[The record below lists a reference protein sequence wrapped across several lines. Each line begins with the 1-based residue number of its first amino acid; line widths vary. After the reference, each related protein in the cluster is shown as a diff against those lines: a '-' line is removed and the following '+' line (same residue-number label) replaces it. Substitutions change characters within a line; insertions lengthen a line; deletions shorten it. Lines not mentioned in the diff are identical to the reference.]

1 MTELVTIQNP
11 KPIFD
16 FEVNKVEEMDLAT
29 LRRSHRENTPNG
41 DPIRG
46 LYHFQAIER
55 VGALCQKHGLNYQIE
70 EIFAAQNRNKT
81 QPGVSLLPSV
91 EKQYGDKAVEA
102 HILRRIYTTIRIDDG
117 EDDELTTTL
126 AIAFHQDGLQV
137 AIGPC
142 VKICHNQ
149 CILSAD
155 RRVADYGKDKVST
168 EQVFSIVDDWLGNFS
183 SQMTED
189 RQRIQRLKAKTVTVQ
204 ELYTYI
210 GLLTAMRVAHDS
222 SDKALS
228 STVDAYP
235 LNQGQIT
242 DFTESVLKLMQQ
254 KGMLTAWDIYN
265 AATELYK
272 PQRADLPTL
281 IPQNS
286 TFAATL
292 VSFCEQGIA

>member
-1 MTELVTIQNP
+1 MTELATIQNP

>member
-1 MTELVTIQNP
+1 MTELATIQNP

-46 LYHFQAIER
+46 MYHFQVVDRI
-55 VGALCQKHGLNYQIE
+55 GGLCQKHGLNYQIE

-222 SDKALS
+222 SDKTLS

>member
-1 MTELVTIQNP
+1 MNDLTTIQSP
-11 KPIFD
+11 KQSFD
-16 FEVNKVEEMDLAT
+16 FEFNKVEEMDLAT

-46 LYHFQAIER
+46 LYHFQVIER
-55 VGALCQKHGLNYQIE
+55 IGTLCQKHGLNYQIE

-81 QPGVSLLPSV
+81 QPGVVVLPRV
-91 EKQYGDKAVEA
+91 EEQYGAKAVEA
-102 HILRRIYTTIRIDDG
+102 HILRRIYTTIRIDNG

-155 RRVADYGKDKVST
+155 RKVADYGKDKVST

-189 RQRIQRLKAKTVTVQ
+189 RNRIQRLKAKTVTIQ
-204 ELYTYI
+204 ELYTYL

-222 SDKALS
+222 SDRALS
-228 STVDAYP
+228 SKVDTYP
-235 LNQGQIT
+235 LNQSQIS
-242 DFTESVLKLMQQ
+242 DFAERVLKLIQQ
-254 KGMLTAWDIYN
+254 KKTLTAWDLYN

-272 PQRADLPTL
+272 PHRADFPTL

-292 VSFCEQGIA
+292 VSFCEQGIV